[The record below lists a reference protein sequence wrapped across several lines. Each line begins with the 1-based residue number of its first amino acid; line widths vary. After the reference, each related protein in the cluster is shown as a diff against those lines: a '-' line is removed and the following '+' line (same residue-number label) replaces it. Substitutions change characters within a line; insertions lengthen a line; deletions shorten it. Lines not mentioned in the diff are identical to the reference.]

1 MARSSTLVLADL
13 ITANRLPGFRIG
25 ALTTNVVSGPAS
37 PSAVAAASAVAS
49 DSEQTAPRSP
59 ESDSPFPIPLSP
71 PGPVDPGADTQ
82 PGDWSLE
89 ALTGRLVELS
99 NAGTSVA
106 LTAVTSLLLEAQLR
120 REPAA
125 WVAIGDATF
134 YPPDMAEAGCDLENL
149 PVVRVGDA
157 RTAARA
163 ADLLL
168 RSGGFRLV
176 VLDGVGSPY
185 VRTRAVGTGRSRFY
199 PGYGPAYSQNADRQA
214 MDALGAPSGQG
225 RGPYGNVSG
234 SSNVRFSDGGSFDP
248 RSSGDRSRGSGRRYV
263 STDSRSRGFPGD
275 APADGAGARQSAA
288 SSRGRFD
295 DPYHRETSASIPP
308 AAQTRL
314 AGLTKRHQ
322 AVLVCITYKERGA
335 SSLGALVS
343 LRGTGRVRKTA
354 FDRFT
359 WELEALKDKRR
370 APGWEHSGVCRGPTG
385 LF

>member
-13 ITANRLPGFRIG
+13 ITANRLASFRIG
-25 ALTTNVVSGPAS
+25 PSSPAVDPIPVSRL
-37 PSAVAAASAVAS
+37 ASAGTMEPTADPQVS
-49 DSEQTAPRSP
+49 D
-59 ESDSPFPIPLSP
+59 
-71 PGPVDPGADTQ
+71 
-82 PGDWSLE
+82 WNLE

-99 NAGTSVA
+99 CAGASVA
-106 LTAVTSLLLEAQLR
+106 LTAVTSLVLEAQLQ
-120 REPAA
+120 REPVA
-125 WVAIGDATF
+125 WIAIGDATF
-134 YPPDMAEAGCDLENL
+134 YPPDLAQAGCDLENL

-168 RSGGFRLV
+168 RSGSFRLV
-176 VLDGVGSPY
+176 VIDGVGSPY
-185 VRTRAVGTGRSRFY
+185 VRTRRVDVERSRLY
-199 PGYGPAYSQNADRQA
+199 PGYGPAYSQSADRQA
-214 MDALGAPSGQG
+214 LDVLGTPH
-225 RGPYGNVSG
+225 
-234 SSNVRFSDGGSFDP
+234 
-248 RSSGDRSRGSGRRYV
+248 GSGHVSHGHGPATRRYV
-263 STDSRSRGFPGD
+263 PNESRGRGFPSD
-275 APADGAGARQSAA
+275 APADGAGARSRAA
-288 SSRGRFD
+288 SLRGRFD

-314 AGLTKRHQ
+314 AGLTKRHR
-322 AVLVCITYKERGA
+322 AVLVCITSKERGA

-343 LRGTGRVRKTA
+343 LRGTGSVRKTA

>member
-1 MARSSTLVLADL
+1 MARSSSLVLADL
-13 ITANRLPGFRIG
+13 ITASRLPSFRIG
-25 ALTTNVVSGPAS
+25 
-37 PSAVAAASAVAS
+37 
-49 DSEQTAPRSP
+49 TAT
-59 ESDSPFPIPLSP
+59 FPIPDPLP
-71 PGPVDPGADTQ
+71 LPIARPVPGRPGELE
-82 PGDWSLE
+82 PGLEVSDWSLE

-99 NAGTSVA
+99 VSGASSA

-125 WVAIGDATF
+125 WIAIGDATF

-157 RTAARA
+157 RNGARA

-185 VRTRAVGTGRSRFY
+185 VRTRRIDPGRSRFY

-214 MDALGAPSGQG
+214 LDALGSPDGLRTS
-225 RGPYGNVSG
+225 YGLRSG
-234 SSNVRFSDGGSFDP
+234 SDLESIR
-248 RSSGDRSRGSGRRYV
+248 RTSSGGREPQANGPPREARSAAAPPPGDGPVGRRYV
-263 STDSRSRGFPGD
+263 SDESRGRGFPGGI
-275 APADGAGARQSAA
+275 PADGAGTRPRAA

-295 DPYHRETSASIPP
+295 DPHHPETSASIPP
-308 AAQTRL
+308 AAQSRL
-314 AGLTKRHQ
+314 ASLTQRHR

-354 FDRFT
+354 FDQFT
-359 WELEALKDKRR
+359 WEVEVLKDKRR
-370 APGWEHSGVCRGPTG
+370 SPGWEHSGVCRGPTG